1 MTKMGCDVVERER
14 TRAATVLLSASA
26 HMSPIPRFPVLLVAL
41 TGNIA
46 SGKST
51 VAARFASLGA
61 HIIDADLLAREVV
74 EPGTPAL
81 AEIVERWGRDI
92 LAPGGRLDRAALGSI
107 VFADRSEREALNAIV
122 HPRVEALRRQR
133 VADARARGDRVII
146 CDIPLLFEKGLD
158 GAFDAVILVD
168 ASRST
173 RRARL
178 MELRALSADAA
189 DQMIDAQMSAE
200 QKRDGADYII
210 ENNGTPAALGIRVD
224 DVWQSLIRREC
235 AHR

>member
-1 MTKMGCDVVERER
+1 MGCDVVERER

-92 LAPGGRLDRAALGSI
+92 LAPGGRLNRAALGRI

-189 DQMIDAQMSAE
+189 DQMIEAQMSAE

>member
-1 MTKMGCDVVERER
+1 MGCDVVERER

-74 EPGTPAL
+74 EPGTSAL
-81 AEIVERWGRDI
+81 AEIVQRWGRDI
-92 LAPGGRLDRAALGSI
+92 LAPGGRLNRAALGRI

>member
-1 MTKMGCDVVERER
+1 MTKMVCDVDERER
-14 TRAATVLLSASA
+14 TRAAAIPLSASSR
-26 HMSPIPRFPVLLVAL
+26 MFPLPRFPVLLIAL

-74 EPGTPAL
+74 EPDTPAL

-92 LAPGGRLDRAALGSI
+92 LAPGGRLDRAALGRI
-107 VFADRSEREALNAIV
+107 VFADTSEREALNAIV

-133 VADARARGDRVII
+133 VADARTRGDRVII

-173 RRARL
+173 RRSRL

-189 DQMIDAQMSAE
+189 DQMIDAQLSAE

-210 ENNGTPAALGIRVD
+210 ENNGTPAALGTRVD
-224 DVWQSLIRREC
+224 DVWLSLMQRER
-235 AHR
+235 AHH

>member
-1 MTKMGCDVVERER
+1 M
-14 TRAATVLLSASA
+14 
-26 HMSPIPRFPVLLVAL
+26 
-41 TGNIA
+41 
-46 SGKST
+46 
-51 VAARFASLGA
+51 
-61 HIIDADLLAREVV
+61 
-74 EPGTPAL
+74 
-81 AEIVERWGRDI
+81 
-92 LAPGGRLDRAALGSI
+92 
-107 VFADRSEREALNAIV
+107 
-122 HPRVEALRRQR
+122 
-133 VADARARGDRVII
+133 II

-173 RRARL
+173 RRSRL

-224 DVWQSLIRREC
+224 HVWQSLVQREC

>member
-1 MTKMGCDVVERER
+1 MGCDVVERER

-74 EPGTPAL
+74 EPGMPAL
-81 AEIVERWGRDI
+81 AEIVARWGRDI
-92 LAPGGRLDRAALGSI
+92 LAPDERLDRVALRRI
-107 VFADRSEREALNAIV
+107 VFADASAREALNAIV

-133 VADARARGDRVII
+133 VTDARARGERVII
-146 CDIPLLFEKGLD
+146 CDIPLLFENGLD

-173 RRARL
+173 RHARL
-178 MELRALSADAA
+178 VERRSLSADAA

-200 QKRDGADYII
+200 RKRDGADYII
-210 ENNGTPAALGIRVD
+210 ENNDTPDALRARVD
-224 DVWQSLIRREC
+224 EVWQALVENDS
-235 AHR
+235 AHG